1 MGRSVEVTIRTE
13 EGEVVLHLTERMLEV
28 ILLIA
33 RDGLSYKEVAV
44 RLSNRIIRAREGV
57 PPPHLSHHTVR
68 RYAKDIRDLF
78 ELGHLKPIRAM
89 HIIYQRHHDTLE
101 EVA

>member
-1 MGRSVEVTIRTE
+1 MGKPLEVRIETA
-13 EGEVVLHLTERMLEV
+13 EGPVVVHLTERMLEV

-33 RDGLSYKEVAV
+33 RDGLGYKEVAV
-44 RLSNRIIRAREGV
+44 RLSNRIIRVRKGI
-57 PPPHLSHHTVR
+57 PHPHLSHHTVR

-89 HIIYQRHHDTLE
+89 SIIYQRHRDTLE